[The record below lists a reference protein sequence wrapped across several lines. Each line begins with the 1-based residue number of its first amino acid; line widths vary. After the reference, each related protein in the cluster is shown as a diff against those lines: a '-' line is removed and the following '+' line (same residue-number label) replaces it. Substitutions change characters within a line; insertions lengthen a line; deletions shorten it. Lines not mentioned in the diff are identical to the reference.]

1 MSAIESPA
9 NRLWWKQPLDRV
21 EGMWIAIAFVWCLVM
36 FFMMPYW
43 HIFGKQ
49 NLSNEAY
56 RTTPEAYMAK
66 TQAMVDKYTVRVE
79 TDQKIPVVHPP
90 AGSDVYL
97 IARLWQW
104 WPMIE
109 LEEGKTY
116 RLHLAS
122 MDWLHGFSLQPE
134 NINIQVH
141 PNYEHIVTLT
151 PTSSGT
157 FGIICNE
164 YCGINHATMVS
175 RLYVVK
181 PK

>member
-1 MSAIESPA
+1 MEG
-9 NRLWWKQPLDRV
+9 LWILV
-21 EGMWIAIAFVWCLVM
+21 AFIWCLVM

-43 HIFGKQ
+43 HVYGKQ

-56 RTTPEAYMAK
+56 RSTPEFFQKKTDEMVAK
-66 TQAMVDKYTVRVE
+66 YKVREE
-79 TDQKIPVVHPP
+79 TEQKIPVVRPP

-104 WPMIE
+104 WPMLE
-109 LEEGKTY
+109 LEAGKTY
-116 RLHLAS
+116 RLHLMS

-141 PNYEHIVTLT
+141 PGYEHILTVT
-151 PTSSGT
+151 PTAPGT
-157 FGIICNE
+157 FAIVCNE
-164 YCGINHATMVS
+164 YCGINHHTMVS

-181 PK
+181 